1 MNHPKKSV
9 YLLLCLLAVAVLV
22 LCSGYAKK
30 ESNKLVVYA
39 ALNEDEIG
47 KFIDKFK
54 EDTGIEI
61 EYIQG
66 LSLIHI

>member
-47 KFIDKFK
+47 K
-54 EDTGIEI
+54 
-61 EYIQG
+61 
-66 LSLIHI
+66 